1 MNIILV
7 GFMGSGKT
15 TIGRR
20 LAKLLEYD
28 FIDTDNEIEED
39 QGCSIDEI
47 FKYGGEECFRDM
59 ETVLLNKLK
68 KVENSVIATGGGM
81 VLRDC
86 NQKILQEIG
95 KQVYLKVPKKILL
108 QRLKFDQNRP
118 LLKVKNPEF
127 VLKKMY
133 DERCLLYEKA
143 GCIIET
149 GEISPKQTALRI
161 IQKMCNEG
169 KGRNF

>member
-1 MNIILV
+1 MNIILI
-7 GFMGSGKT
+7 GFMGSGKS

-28 FIDTDNEIEED
+28 FIDTDHLIEED

-59 ETVLLNKLK
+59 ETVLLNNIKNVK
-68 KVENSVIATGGGM
+68 NSVIATGGGM
-81 VLRDC
+81 ILRRN
-86 NQKILQEIG
+86 NQDLLQEMG

-133 DERCLLYEKA
+133 EERCLLYEQA
-143 GCIIET
+143 DCIIET
-149 GEISPKQTALRI
+149 GQISPKQTVLKI
-161 IQKMCNEG
+161 IQRIRNE
-169 KGRNF
+169 

>member
-1 MNIILV
+1 MNIILI
-7 GFMGSGKT
+7 GFMGSGKS

-20 LAKLLEYD
+20 LSKLLEYD
-28 FIDTDNEIEED
+28 FIDTDDEIEED

-59 ETVLLNKLK
+59 ETVLLNNIKNVK
-68 KVENSVIATGGGM
+68 NSVIATGGGM
-81 VLRDC
+81 ILRRN
-86 NQKILQEIG
+86 NQDLLQEMG

-133 DERCLLYEKA
+133 EERCLLYEQA
-143 GCIIET
+143 DCIIET
-149 GEISPKQTALRI
+149 GQISPKQTVMKI
-161 IQKMCNEG
+161 IQRI
-169 KGRNF
+169 RNQ